1 MQSLNYLFCYG
12 TLKPGEEAHH
22 LFQSIKGSWMDAYVY
37 GDFVTD
43 MNIGYPIIQLNEN
56 GEKILGQ
63 LFYSEE
69 LMKIIKSLD
78 DYEGREYQRVVTNV
92 YLNDGTQ
99 KQAFVYEKAK

>member
-22 LFQSIKGSWMDAYVY
+22 LFQSIKGSWMDAHVY

-43 MNIGYPIIQLNEN
+43 MNISYPIIQLNEN

-63 LFYSEE
+63 LFYSDG

-78 DYEGREYQRVVTNV
+78 EYEGEEYQRVVTNV
-92 YLNDGTQ
+92 YLKDGTQ

>member
-1 MQSLNYLFCYG
+1 
-12 TLKPGEEAHH
+12 
-22 LFQSIKGSWMDAYVY
+22 MDAHVY

-43 MNIGYPIIQLNEN
+43 MNISYPIIQLNEN

-69 LMKIIKSLD
+69 LMKIIKSID
-78 DYEGREYQRVVTNV
+78 EYEGEEYKRVVTNV
-92 YLNDGTQ
+92 YLKDGTQ